1 MGVGRQH
8 TLQPLDPNARRG
20 LNFKQ
25 WEKVQAASSYT
36 SLPGKGARFGTNLK
50 LDTAENSQVPDEV
63 ENELAKGAQNIAV
76 SFQVLPLNASVHVID
91 EEDRIRVSG
100 LNSFN
105 GTHEDSVT
113 SKSDTGMGETPSMSQ
128 RPQLLKDQKSSFTVV
143 RRTTQQNSEVVCRRS
158 IERVANQ
165 GLLSR

>member
-1 MGVGRQH
+1 M
-8 TLQPLDPNARRG
+8 QPLDPNARRG

-25 WEKVQAASSYT
+25 WEKVHAASSYT
-36 SLPGKGARFGTNLK
+36 SLPGRGARFGTNLK

-76 SFQVLPLNASVHVID
+76 NFQVLPLNASVHVID
-91 EEDRIRVSG
+91 EENRIRVSG

-128 RPQLLKDQKSSFTVV
+128 HPQVLKGQKSSFTVV

-158 IERVANQ
+158 IETVANQ

>member
-1 MGVGRQH
+1 M
-8 TLQPLDPNARRG
+8 
-20 LNFKQ
+20 
-25 WEKVQAASSYT
+25 
-36 SLPGKGARFGTNLK
+36 
-50 LDTAENSQVPDEV
+50 
-63 ENELAKGAQNIAV
+63 ENELAKGAQNITV

-91 EEDRIRVSG
+91 EENRIRVSG

-105 GTHEDSVT
+105 GMHEDSIT